1 MLKVP
6 GIFCALDLLLKQEAT
21 SRVTGERGKIK
32 AFNAAPCMSVCVTA
46 WVCIHF
52 CTSGKYDL
60 LTNGEIKKIKMYVC
74 KHESCVLATVPLL
87 NSN

>member
-1 MLKVP
+1 MLQVP
-6 GIFCALDLLLKQEAT
+6 GIFCTLDLLLKQEAT
-21 SRVTGERGKIK
+21 SRVTGERGEIK

-60 LTNGEIKKIKMYVC
+60 LTNGEIKKIKM
-74 KHESCVLATVPLL
+74 CVNRKVAYLL
-87 NSN
+87 QCHY